1 MGKKIERWIILNGNS
16 IFFWSMNSMQFWISW
31 RVIFIKL
38 HVPYLRK
45 NSMHFYNYIV
55 RLFFL
60 LNVFVELRG
69 YVEAC
74 KGQSISGI
82 GKKGKDGKFRL
93 VESTTFHQFC
103 DSFRCVDLIH
113 ERDSATV
120 ALNNDYCK
128 PTIICDFISWF
139 TWDELVFLLQ
149 LYGKYWSVVR
159 NIHHHE
165 ALVNLTKI
173 SYMRLKV
180 GLQYVFLFL
189 FLHLAVCCQVDEP
202 FIQCVSWPP
211 TMYRRHKDN
220 MSSWYSHE
228 RERTPSQTL

>member
-1 MGKKIERWIILNGNS
+1 
-16 IFFWSMNSMQFWISW
+16 
-31 RVIFIKL
+31 
-38 HVPYLRK
+38 
-45 NSMHFYNYIV
+45 MHFYKYTV

-128 PTIICDFISWF
+128 PTIICDFIS
-139 TWDELVFLLQ
+139 
-149 LYGKYWSVVR
+149 
-159 NIHHHE
+159 
-165 ALVNLTKI
+165 
-173 SYMRLKV
+173 
-180 GLQYVFLFL
+180 
-189 FLHLAVCCQVDEP
+189 
-202 FIQCVSWPP
+202 
-211 TMYRRHKDN
+211 
-220 MSSWYSHE
+220 
-228 RERTPSQTL
+228 